1 MAEELIDILGEINKN
16 IKSIILANRQQ
27 IEKEKKAF
35 LDSGA
40 NRKILNSCNGK
51 RQIKD
56 IAKKVEMTPR
66 AVQYVVDQLD
76 SYGFVTLLDA
86 PSGKAKLPKK
96 L

>member
-1 MAEELIDILGEINKN
+1 MTEELRDILEEINKN
-16 IKSIILANRQQ
+16 IKSIVLANRQQ
-27 IEKEKKAF
+27 IEKGKKDF
-35 LDSGA
+35 LEGGA

-56 IAKKVEMTPR
+56 IAKKVNMTSR
-66 AVQYVVDQLD
+66 AVQYVIDQLN
-76 SYGFVTLLDA
+76 SYGFVTLLNA